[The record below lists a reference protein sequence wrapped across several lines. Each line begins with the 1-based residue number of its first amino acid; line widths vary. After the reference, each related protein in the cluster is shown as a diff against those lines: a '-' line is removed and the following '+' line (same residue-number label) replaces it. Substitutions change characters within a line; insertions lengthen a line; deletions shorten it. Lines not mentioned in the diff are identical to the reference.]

1 MKKKSTNLKKKL
13 ASSWF
18 TDLRN
23 QICKKFE
30 DIENK
35 YSNKKIKF
43 LRKKWKKSKTK
54 SEGGGEISILR
65 NGKIFEKVGVNI
77 SVVNGF
83 FNSEFKKKFQVRRKA
98 LNFGLLEY
106 H

>member
-35 YSNKKIKF
+35 YSDKKIKF
-43 LRKKWKKSKTK
+43 LRKKM
-54 SEGGGEISILR
+54 E
-65 NGKIFEKVGVNI
+65 KI
-77 SVVNGF
+77 
-83 FNSEFKKKFQVRRKA
+83 
-98 LNFGLLEY
+98 
-106 H
+106 

>member
-1 MKKKSTNLKKKL
+1 MKSTILKKKL

-18 TDLRN
+18 LNLRN

-30 DIENK
+30 DIENN
-35 YSNKKIKF
+35 YSKKKIKF
-43 LRKKWKKSKTK
+43 LKKKWKKSKTK

-65 NGKIFEKVGVNI
+65 NGKVFEKVGVNI

-83 FNSEFKKKFQVRRKA
+83 FN
-98 LNFGLLEY
+98 
-106 H
+106 

>member
-1 MKKKSTNLKKKL
+1 M
-13 ASSWF
+13 
-18 TDLRN
+18 RN
-23 QICKKFE
+23 QICEKFE

-35 YSNKKIKF
+35 HSDKKIKF
-43 LRKKWKKSKTK
+43 LQKKWKKSKTK

-83 FNSEFKKKFQVRRKA
+83 LILNSKKNSRYEEKLQV
-98 LNFGLLEY
+98 LGCWNITSSSFSES
-106 H
+106 